1 MMINPNNP
9 LTLIEA
15 AKLIGVSTQTVR
27 RLIQREVLT
36 AQQSLGPHGLRWE
49 IERADLL
56 RYLEETR
63 PGLQPQQPLSS
74 ADVDHYQHP
83 NNPNTEPQ
91 QNPSTELNNPY
102 QPVDHGQQEP
112 QQPLSSP
119 QQPQHEQS
127 VPLAAHLAAL
137 ELARAQLDHL
147 QRQAEEAQRMVLHA
161 ERAKIS
167 LESQLGQYQRVLSE
181 QAESLSEER
190 ARRMA
195 LEAAKVQAEQ
205 MALPPLGLPKVEP
218 KITSSNPGWG
228 GRLRSWLGL
237 GKKKTG

>member
-1 MMINPNNP
+1 MINPNTP

-15 AKLIGVSTQTVR
+15 AKLMGVSSQTVR

-49 IERADLL
+49 IDRADLL
-56 RYLEETR
+56 RYLEATR
-63 PGLQPQQPLSS
+63 GGQQPLSS
-74 ADVDHYQHP
+74 ASVDHYQHR
-83 NNPNTEPQ
+83 NNPNTEPP
-91 QNPSTELNNPY
+91 QNPSNEVNNPY

-112 QQPLSSP
+112 QQPLSTP

-137 ELARAQLDHL
+137 ELARSQLNHL
-147 QRQAEEAQRMVLHA
+147 QRQAEEAQRAVIHA

-167 LESQLGQYQRVLSE
+167 LEAQLGQYQRVLSE

-205 MALPPLGLPKVEP
+205 MALPPLGLPEVEP
-218 KITSSNPGWG
+218 KITPSTPGWG

>member
-1 MMINPNNP
+1 MINPNTP
-9 LTLIEA
+9 LTLIET
-15 AKLIGVSTQTVR
+15 AKLMGVSTQTVR

-49 IERADLL
+49 IDRADLL
-56 RYLEETR
+56 RYLEATR
-63 PGLQPQQPLSS
+63 GGQQPLSS
-74 ADVDHYQHP
+74 ASVDHYQHP
-83 NNPNTEPQ
+83 HNPNTEPQ
-91 QNPSTELNNPY
+91 QNPSTEVNNPY
-102 QPVDHGQQEP
+102 QPVDHGQQE
-112 QQPLSSP
+112 P

-205 MALPPLGLPKVEP
+205 VALPPLGLPEVEP
-218 KITSSNPGWG
+218 KITPANPGWG

>member
-1 MMINPNNP
+1 MINPNNP

-15 AKLIGVSTQTVR
+15 AKLMGVSSQTVR
-27 RLIQREVLT
+27 RLIQREVLA
-36 AQQSLGPHGLRWE
+36 AQQSVGPHGLRWE
-49 IERADLL
+49 IDRADLL
-56 RYLEETR
+56 RYLEATR
-63 PGLQPQQPLSS
+63 GGQQPLST
-74 ADVDHYQHP
+74 AGVDHYQHP
-83 NNPNTEPQ
+83 HNPNTDPPQ
-91 QNPSTELNNPY
+91 NAHTEVNNPY

-112 QQPLSSP
+112 QQPLSPP
-119 QQPQHEQS
+119 QQDQS

-147 QRQAEEAQRMVLHA
+147 QRQAEEAQRAVIQA

-167 LESQLGQYQRVLSE
+167 LEAQLGQYQRVLSE

-205 MALPPLGLPKVEP
+205 VALPPLGLPEVEP
-218 KITSSNPGWG
+218 KITPSNPGWG